1 MGNLRAIAIIWYR
14 DVLRFWRDK
23 TRIVGSFGLPILFLF
38 IFGNGLKGSMGGV
51 LGGQGGAGGGQID
64 FVKFIFP
71 GVVGMT
77 VLLAGMFSG
86 ISIVWDREF
95 GFLKEILVA
104 PVSRTSI
111 ALGKTLG
118 GATNSM
124 VQGLLMLVF
133 APLVGITLSVEL
145 VAKLVPLLFLV
156 AFAMTSL
163 GVAIAA
169 RMKSMEGFQVIMQ
182 FITMPLIFISGALF
196 PLQGLPGW
204 MDFLVK
210 INPITYAIDPL
221 RRVVLESQNLPPEV
235 LALLPQFGLQVTLF
249 GQPLSMFQEIAIVTG
264 FGSVMISLAVAMFNI
279 QE

>member
-23 TRIVGSFGLPILFLF
+23 TRIIGSFGLPILFLF

-51 LGGQGGAGGGQID
+51 LGGQGGEGGGQID

-77 VLLAGMFSG
+77 VLMAGMFSG

-133 APLVGITLSVEL
+133 APLVGITLGVEL
-145 VAKLVPLLFLV
+145 VIKLLPLLFLA

-182 FITMPLIFISGALF
+182 FVTLPLIFTSGALF

-204 MDFLVK
+204 LDFLVK
-210 INPITYAIDPL
+210 INPLTYAIDPL
-221 RRVVLESQNLPPEV
+221 RRVVLESQNLPQQV
-235 LALLPQFGLQVTLF
+235 LDLLPQLGLQASLF
-249 GQPLSMFQEIAIVTG
+249 GQPLSMLQELAIVSA
-264 FGSVMISLAVAMFNI
+264 FGGVMISLAVAMFNI

>member
-38 IFGNGLKGSMGGV
+38 IFGNGLQASMGG
-51 LGGQGGAGGGQID
+51 LLQGVPETAQID
-64 FVKFIFP
+64 FLMFIFP
-71 GVVGMT
+71 GIVGMN
-77 VLLAGMFSG
+77 VLMAGMFSG

-111 ALGKTLG
+111 ALGKALG

-124 VQGLLMLVF
+124 VQGLLMLIF
-133 APLVGITLSVEL
+133 APLVGIALSIEL
-145 VAKLVPLLFLV
+145 LLKLIPLLFLV
-156 AFAMTSL
+156 AFSMTSL

-182 FITMPLIFISGALF
+182 FVTMPLIFISGALF
-196 PLQGLPGW
+196 PLRGLPSW
-204 MDFLVK
+204 MDFLVR

-221 RRVVLESQNLPPEV
+221 RRVVFEAQNLPPEV

-249 GQPLSMFQEIAIVTG
+249 GQPVSMAQEIAIVAA
-264 FGSVMISLAVAMFNI
+264 FGGVMISLAVAMFNI